1 MENWNE
7 LMARNPTFDNVEWD
21 IEYAGVDVK

>member
-1 MENWNE
+1 VENWNE

-21 IEYAGVDVK
+21 IEDAAVDVK